1 MLIDKVAVASMIN
14 SGETLMLSGT
24 EEMLTGLPQGNW
36 VGGTSSYFMN
46 ENGGQKCLDKIFAI
60 KLPGDVKLEQIKFY
74 DSEHLPDIAEDSLD
88 NGFTYLLIP
97 FGSKAHY
104 NYAEKTTSST
114 KVTIG
119 WISGVALED
128 IGEKTRT
135 AKVFN
140 GKTGEMSESNALAMH
155 CSLPNGKYASI
166 STINI
171 YKADTSVAITF
182 PNNGFEVEDC
192 FIDGK
197 PANIVEYIKEKDID
211 TKAPMLTHF
220 RFGSSSSK
228 KMDLSH
234 PMFADYDGNYVNI
247 SFANVTDSK
256 ASLYAPVFKD
266 VKYYFAKPVSDYMS
280 EYQKQLT
287 AIHGD
292 HAFSFSCILNY
303 TNSNLEGKV
312 TKGMYGPFTFGEI
325 AYQLLNQTVVYL
337 DIKGNSV

>member
-1 MLIDKVAVASMIN
+1 MLLDKAAVAEKIG

-24 EEMLTGLPQGNW
+24 EEMLTGLPKGNW

-46 ENGGQKCLDKIFAI
+46 ENGGQKCLDKIFVI
-60 KLPGDVKLEQIKFY
+60 KLPADVKLEKIKFY
-74 DSEHLPDIAEDSLD
+74 DSENLSGIANEATEH
-88 NGFTYLLIP
+88 GFTYLLIP
-97 FGSKAHY
+97 FGSKAHF
-104 NYAEKTTSST
+104 NYAEKTSSST
-114 KVTIG
+114 QVTIG
-119 WISGVALED
+119 WIAGVALED
-128 IGEKTRT
+128 IGKKT

-140 GKTGEMSESNALAMH
+140 GQTGQMSETDALAMR

-166 STINI
+166 STISI

-182 PNNGFEVEDC
+182 PDSGFEVGDC

-197 PANIVEYIKEKDID
+197 PANIVDYIKEKGID
-211 TKAPMLTHF
+211 TKAPMVTHF
-220 RFGSSSSK
+220 RFGSSNLK
-228 KMDLSH
+228 KAVDLSQ
-234 PMFADYDGNYVNI
+234 PMFADYGGNYVNI
-247 SFANVTDSK
+247 SFANVADKK

-266 VKYYFAKPVSDYMS
+266 VKYYFAQPISDYMS

-287 AIHGD
+287 VIHGD

-325 AYQLLNQTVVYL
+325 AYQLLNQTLVYL
-337 DIKGNSV
+337 DIKG